1 MEVVVVVVVVDVVVV
16 DVVAGDAV
24 RTVWRRGGLDIEM
37 AGAAL
42 PSRVARAFS
51 AASSGSARQKKKLKK
66 SEIYQRNPSN
76 HDLEISQRESRA
88 DRFGCRFQM
97 GRLHDQVTG
106 FFLHFTREF

>member
-51 AASSGSARQKKKLKK
+51 AASLGSARQKKKLKK
-66 SEIYQRNPSN
+66 KRNLSKKPV
-76 HDLEISQRESRA
+76 QP
-88 DRFGCRFQM
+88 
-97 GRLHDQVTG
+97 
-106 FFLHFTREF
+106 